1 LTGKPGAYMTLE
13 IKIKFP
19 MDGSKGNC
27 NISNAAIYFDRNII
41 ENRDATDYIVFTV
54 LLCKTW

>member
-1 LTGKPGAYMTLE
+1 MTLE